1 MSCSGIR
8 SQVAPRPKRLQNC
21 PGMVAAFGKRPS
33 YICRRMRKSTMLRT
47 TQSANAK
54 SFSMKDTHKVST
66 IREIAP
72 HSPTQS
78 RTVKNVCSRNRLA
91 PASQLTTFSQGS
103 PSQGRDSITCTS
115 EGSSTLLRSTEL
127 KMGVKPWLHIFL
139 AAWGL
144 SGSGPWSG
152 LTEVL
157 Y

>member
-1 MSCSGIR
+1 
-8 SQVAPRPKRLQNC
+8 
-21 PGMVAAFGKRPS
+21 
-33 YICRRMRKSTMLRT
+33 MRKSTMLRT